1 MPAPTVTSDRIDDG
15 WRLLEESES
24 TVFEEA
30 FGPVTVR
37 ALEHTRAY
45 EYVSVADALEEAFD
59 ADSSPVVFFSTR
71 IDLRPAV
78 DTLPGGVGRD
88 GLMDEVETA
97 ALDAFRG
104 QLRASGIEGVEVETE
119 GTTTVETGHT
129 ATTWRL
135 TGGFAFEGELPL
147 PDGSTTTIDDTIE
160 IEARLGVWHDGT
172 DVLVAG
178 GAYPAEPLANV
189 LDEALPDVIDAE
201 TALDS
206 ATDEETA
213 AALLTEP
220 ETFDEE
226 VSALLVSVE

>member
-1 MPAPTVTSDRIDDG
+1 MDDG
-15 WRLLEESES
+15 WRLLDESES
-24 TVFEEA
+24 TVFEEP

-45 EYVSVADALEEAFD
+45 EYAPVADALEETFD

-78 DTLPGGVGRD
+78 DTLPGGIGRES
-88 GLMDEVETA
+88 LMDEVETA

-104 QLRASGIEGVEVETE
+104 RLRGSGIEGIEVTEE
-119 GTTTVETGHT
+119 GTTTVESGHT

-135 TGGFAFEGELPL
+135 TGGLGVEGELPL
-147 PDGSTTTIDDTIE
+147 PDGSTTTIDDTVE

-189 LDEALPDVIDAE
+189 IDEALPDVIDAE
-201 TALDS
+201 TAIES
-206 ATDEETA
+206 TADEETA